1 MAGPWE
7 ELAGPAGPL
16 AVHVGRRQSTS
27 AVTRSVVLCHGFP
40 AERAA
45 AGRTGRSF
53 PALADQLAG
62 DSGWTVVT
70 GCLRGVG
77 PSAGDFSVDGWLADL
92 GVLVQHAWELSGET
106 GVWLVG
112 FGTSG
117 GLALCLGASDR
128 RIRGVATM
136 GAPATFE
143 DWAQDLAGM
152 LEFARQVGVVRS
164 PDFPPDLGRW
174 GQSFV
179 ECRPLQSAAAFAP
192 RPVLVVHGTDDE
204 SVPVADARA
213 LAEAAGP
220 RAELRLLAG
229 AGHRLRADP
238 RAIALLTGW
247 LERQGP

>member
-1 MAGPWE
+1 MPGPWE

-16 AVHVGRRQSTS
+16 AVHVGRRQNAP

-45 AGRTGRSF
+45 AARTGRTF
-53 PALADQLAG
+53 PALADTLAAE
-62 DSGWTVVT
+62 SGWTVVT

-92 GVLVQHAWELSGET
+92 GVLVQHAWELCGET
-106 GVWLVG
+106 GVWVAG

-117 GLALCLGASDR
+117 GLALCLGAGDR
-128 RIRGVATM
+128 RIRGVATL
-136 GAPATFE
+136 GSPATFD
-143 DWAQDLAGM
+143 DWVQDLPGM
-152 LEFARQVGVVRS
+152 LQFARDVGVVRD
-164 PDFPPDLGRW
+164 PAFPPDAGRW
-174 GQSFV
+174 ARAFTD
-179 ECRPLQSAAAFAP
+179 CNPLASAAAFSP
-192 RPVLVVHGTDDE
+192 RPILVVHGTEDE
-204 SVPVADARA
+204 SVPVGDARA